1 MKKVY
6 NQSFP
11 WLVTL
16 AEESENAKYFKDALR
31 SLILSRLTEK
41 ESTQENVGMA
51 VARRILLL
59 IEHDDTFVD
68 ELSTGE
74 RLPVR
79 TVTYLWQFLIGHLE
93 NEVSPDLFIDLYHQF
108 DLLEYPVE
116 ILPDRA
122 LVKRQMSRWP
132 TGLDPEVIAI
142 RERNKERII
151 SCLIKKIE
159 RRHSPSSRFQFAEGI
174 SYEEKEARVREW
186 WNTARFHLS
195 MAIKESY
202 GIELLFGIFPV
213 GRDDELIGPCQ
224 KKGMPFCDSLLSFP
238 IKYRT

>member
-1 MKKVY
+1 MM
-6 NQSFP
+6 
-11 WLVTL
+11 
-16 AEESENAKYFKDALR
+16 
-31 SLILSRLTEK
+31 I
-41 ESTQENVGMA
+41 
-51 VARRILLL
+51 
-59 IEHDDTFVD
+59 FVD

-122 LVKRQMSRWP
+122 LVKRQMNRWP
-132 TGLDPEVIAI
+132 TGLGPEVIAI

-151 SCLIKKIE
+151 ACLIKKIE
-159 RRHSPSSRFQFAEGI
+159 RRHSLSSRFQFAEGI

-195 MAIKESY
+195 MAIKQAMIRS
-202 GIELLFGIFPV
+202 LFLSRIAIPSGPSPV
-213 GRDDELIGPCQ
+213 GQRFICLFTNYVSGGI
-224 KKGMPFCDSLLSFP
+224 LLVS
-238 IKYRT
+238 ICRWRSRVLRN